1 VIFLTKS
8 NNESTN
14 EMSASEHSIV
24 GLITLAIII
33 GLFLWIGRNHAR
45 YRQVLWGLTAATFVL
60 VVLGAYVRLS
70 DAGLGCPDWPG
81 CYGNLTP
88 AHSKDVIIA
97 AQEASPHGPV
107 SMPKAWKEMI
117 HRYLAML
124 VGAGIAAVMFAAW
137 RNRRAFKQS
146 PLHATV
152 LAFSVIWQAALGAW
166 TVTMLL
172 KPAIVTSHLLGGMT
186 VLALLAW
193 LSLRQS
199 SASGD
204 FAIYKGKASPTHDA
218 PVKTAWLQRLAFMAL
233 AVVIAQIALGGW
245 VSTNYAALAC
255 TDFPTCNGK
264 LMPDN
269 LNFADAFHVLRP
281 LGMTAKGELLSM
293 DSLRAIHWLH
303 RVGAVIV
310 TLVLLAFAWQLW
322 QAKRRAE
329 GIAVISVLSLQVF
342 IGIGNVVWSLPLP
355 LAAAHNAG
363 AAALLLCMLWVTR
376 RVHGSP

>member
-1 VIFLTKS
+1 MWVGKS
-8 NNESTN
+8 Q
-14 EMSASEHSIV
+14 
-24 GLITLAIII
+24 
-33 GLFLWIGRNHAR
+33 AR
-45 YRQVLWGLTAATFVL
+45 YRKLLWILTGTTFVL
-60 VVLGAYVRLS
+60 VVLGAYVRLA

-88 AHSKDVIIA
+88 AHSKDVIKA
-97 AQEASPHGPV
+97 AHEASPHGPV
-107 SMPKAWKEMI
+107 SMPKAWKEML
-117 HRYLAML
+117 HRYLAMI
-124 VGAGIAAVMFAAW
+124 VGAGIAAIMFAAW
-137 RNRRAFKQS
+137 RNRRAFKQT
-146 PLHATV
+146 PAHATV
-152 LAFSVIWQAALGAW
+152 LAFAVIWQAALGAW

-193 LSLRQS
+193 LALRQTGANS
-199 SASGD
+199 NLAMYKNQLPQLPTGAGASQ
-204 FAIYKGKASPTHDA
+204 ALK
-218 PVKTAWLQRLAFMAL
+218 RLAFIAL
-233 AVVIAQIALGGW
+233 AVIIGQIALGGW

-264 LMPDN
+264 LMPEN

-281 LGMTAKGELLSM
+281 LGMTATGELLSM

-303 RVGAVIV
+303 RVGALIV

-322 QAKRRAE
+322 RAKFKVDA
-329 GIAVISVLSLQVF
+329 IAVVSVLTLQVL

-363 AAALLLCMLWVTR
+363 AAALLLCVLWTAR
-376 RVHGSP
+376 RVHSDV

>member
-1 VIFLTKS
+1 
-8 NNESTN
+8 
-14 EMSASEHSIV
+14 MSASEHSII
-24 GLITLAIII
+24 GFITLGIIV
-33 GLFLWIGRNHAR
+33 GLFLWVGRSQAR
-45 YRQVLWGLTAATFVL
+45 YRQLLWGLTAATFVL
-60 VVLGAYVRLS
+60 VVLGAYVRLA

-88 AHSKDVIIA
+88 AHSKDVIVA
-97 AQEASPHGPV
+97 AHEASPHGPV

-146 PLHATV
+146 PVHATV
-152 LAFSVIWQAALGAW
+152 LAFAVIWQAALGAW

-199 SASGD
+199 KESSELAMYKNRLPNQQATSAPTNALKL
-204 FAIYKGKASPTHDA
+204 FAFIAL
-218 PVKTAWLQRLAFMAL
+218 TA
-233 AVVIAQIALGGW
+233 VICQIALGGW

-255 TDFPTCNGK
+255 TDFPTCNGA

-303 RVGAVIV
+303 RFGAVIV
-310 TLVLLAFAWQLW
+310 TVILLVFAWQLW
-322 QAKRRAE
+322 RVKFRVDS
-329 GIAVISVLSLQVF
+329 IAVISLLALQVL
-342 IGIGNVVWSLPLP
+342 IGIGNVLWSLPLP

-376 RVHGSP
+376 RLYAQV

>member
-1 VIFLTKS
+1 
-8 NNESTN
+8 
-14 EMSASEHSIV
+14 MSASEHSII
-24 GLITLAIII
+24 GFITLSIII
-33 GLFLWIGRNHAR
+33 GLFLWVGKNRAR
-45 YRQVLWGLTAATFVL
+45 YRQLLWGLTAATFVL
-60 VVLGAYVRLS
+60 VVLGAYVRLA

-88 AHSKDVIIA
+88 AQSKEVIIA

-199 SASGD
+199 KESGD
-204 FAIYKGKASPTHDA
+204 FAIYQSHAKPSGSATTDNS
-218 PVKTAWLQRLAFMAL
+218 WLPRLAFASL

-255 TDFPTCNGK
+255 ADFPTCNGK

-303 RVGAVIV
+303 RVGALIV
-310 TLVLLAFAWQLW
+310 TIVLLGFAWQLW
-322 QAKRRAE
+322 RAKLRADS
-329 GIAVISVLSLQVF
+329 IAVVAVLSLQVF
-342 IGIGNVVWSLPLP
+342 IGIGNVIWSLPLP

-376 RVHGSP
+376 RVHGAS